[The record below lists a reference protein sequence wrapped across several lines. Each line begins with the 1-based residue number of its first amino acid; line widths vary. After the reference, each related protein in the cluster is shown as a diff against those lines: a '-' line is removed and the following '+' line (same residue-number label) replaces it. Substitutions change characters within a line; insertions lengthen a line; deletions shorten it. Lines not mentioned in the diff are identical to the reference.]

1 MDKVKKKKALSLA
14 LKYLALRSRSETELK
29 TYLDRKKFDRDVI
42 TSVLNELKS
51 YGYINDIQFTKDFVN
66 YHKLKGHGIKKIRY
80 ELQLKIADGN
90 IIDEVI
96 SELFSLEDE
105 FKRAK
110 CLIEKREG
118 KTGSIDEKW
127 IKRQAAYLQ
136 RRGFE
141 SNIIFKVLKD
151 YNPSE

>member
-29 TYLDRKKFDRDVI
+29 TYLDRKNFERDVI

>member
-80 ELQLKIADGN
+80 ELQLKIADRN

-96 SELFSLEDE
+96 SELFSPEDE

-110 CLIEKREG
+110 SLIEKREG